1 MEKRLYRSE
10 TERMIAGVCGGLG
23 AYFKIDPT
31 LVRLIFAIAF
41 LVGFGSPGLL
51 YLLLWIVMP
60 NESQANSN
68 SQDRIREGVQEMAD
82 KTRQVVN
89 EVRTQVKSDEPK

>member
-1 MEKRLYRSE
+1 MQKRLYRSE
-10 TERMIAGVCGGLG
+10 NERMIAGVCGGI
-23 AYFKIDPT
+23 AEYFSIDPT
-31 LVRLIFAIAF
+31 IVRLIFAAAF

-60 NESQANSN
+60 SASMVESG

-82 KTRQVVN
+82 KSRQVIN
-89 EVRTQVKSDEPK
+89 EVRNQTKSNQE

>member
-10 TERMIAGVCGGLG
+10 SNRMLGGVCGGLG
-23 AYFKIDPT
+23 EYFSIDPT
-31 LVRLIFAIAF
+31 IVRLLFAVTF
-41 LVGFGSPGLL
+41 LFGFGSPGLL

-60 NESQANSN
+60 NESRLQSGEPYRF
-68 SQDRIREGVQEMAD
+68 SDGVQEMSE

-89 EVRTQVKSDEPK
+89 DVRGYKSEN